1 MYIYLLS
8 VWSDIRI
15 WGFLSIFSH
24 TKCDP
29 QLKTQPNSSYILKNT
44 FKKILMS
51 FKLVQYFLIICFS
64 FDVLNKY
71 TCSLII
77 SLNIEKRTF
86 FIASIFPAIRSPT
99 SFRQW
104 VNRSGRTRTKTF
116 TSWVPITRL
125 GFGQNGEFRVVF
137 YWDKNKKINNIHSTS
152 IKHQF
157 SLYTCNLKIK

>member
-1 MYIYLLS
+1 M
-8 VWSDIRI
+8 WSAIKN
-15 WGFLSIFSH
+15 
-24 TKCDP
+24 T
-29 QLKTQPNSSYILKNT
+29 PNSSYILKNT

-51 FKLVQYFLIICFS
+51 FILVQYFLINCFS

-104 VNRSGRTRTKTF
+104 VNRSGRTRTKT
-116 TSWVPITRL
+116 SWEPITRL

-137 YWDKNKKINNIHSTS
+137 YWDKNKKNKQYTFYQHQTSVLNIH
-152 IKHQF
+152 
-157 SLYTCNLKIK
+157 L

>member
-51 FKLVQYFLIICFS
+51 FKLVQYFLINCFS

-71 TCSLII
+71 TSSCSLII

-104 VNRSGRTRTKTF
+104 VNRSGRTRTKT
-116 TSWVPITRL
+116 SWEPITRL

-137 YWDKNKKINNIHSTS
+137 YWDKNKKNKQYTFYQHQTSVLNIH
-152 IKHQF
+152 
-157 SLYTCNLKIK
+157 L

>member
-1 MYIYLLS
+1 M
-8 VWSDIRI
+8 WSAIKN
-15 WGFLSIFSH
+15 
-24 TKCDP
+24 T
-29 QLKTQPNSSYILKNT
+29 PNSSYILKNT

-51 FKLVQYFLIICFS
+51 FKLVQYFLINCFS
-64 FDVLNKY
+64 FDILNKY

-104 VNRSGRTRTKTF
+104 VNRSGRTRTKT
-116 TSWVPITRL
+116 SWEPITRL

-137 YWDKNKKINNIHSTS
+137 YWDKNKKNKQYTFYQHQTSVLNIH
-152 IKHQF
+152 
-157 SLYTCNLKIK
+157 L

>member
-51 FKLVQYFLIICFS
+51 FKLVQYFLINCFS

-71 TCSLII
+71 TCSLIL

-104 VNRSGRTRTKTF
+104 VNRSGRTRTKT
-116 TSWVPITRL
+116 SWEPITRL

-137 YWDKNKKINNIHSTS
+137 YWDKNKKNKQYTFYQHQTSVLNIH
-152 IKHQF
+152 
-157 SLYTCNLKIK
+157 L

>member
-51 FKLVQYFLIICFS
+51 FKLVQYFLINCFS

-104 VNRSGRTRTKTF
+104 VNRSGRTRTKT
-116 TSWVPITRL
+116 SWEPITRL

-137 YWDKNKKINNIHSTS
+137 YWDKNKKNKQYTFYQHQTSVLNIH
-152 IKHQF
+152 
-157 SLYTCNLKIK
+157 L

>member
-8 VWSDIRI
+8 VWSNIRI

-51 FKLVQYFLIICFS
+51 FKLVQYFLINCFS

-86 FIASIFPAIRSPT
+86 SIRSPT

-104 VNRSGRTRTKTF
+104 VNRSGRTRTKT
-116 TSWVPITRL
+116 SWEPITRL

-137 YWDKNKKINNIHSTS
+137 YWDENKKINNIHSTS

-157 SLYTCNLKIK
+157 SIYTCNLKIK

>member
-51 FKLVQYFLIICFS
+51 FKLVQYFLINCFS

-71 TCSLII
+71 TCSLIK

-104 VNRSGRTRTKTF
+104 VNRSGRTRTKT
-116 TSWVPITRL
+116 SWEPITRL

-137 YWDKNKKINNIHSTS
+137 YWDKNKKNKQYTFYQHQTSVLNIH
-152 IKHQF
+152 
-157 SLYTCNLKIK
+157 L